1 MGRTEGNLMFLGVIP
16 WHCLLDFVCLF
27 CVFYEVDSL
36 AGLELGNR
44 LVWLAIEPR
53 WLDSV
58 LFFVCF
64 LI

>member
-1 MGRTEGNLMFLGVIP
+1 MFLGVIP

-27 CVFYEVDSL
+27 YVFYEVDSL

-44 LVWLAIEPR
+44 LVWLVRLCP
-53 WLDSV
+53 
-58 LFFVCF
+58 LFRARLADVRF